1 MKYWKF
7 ILKIFILFF
16 IGSIFGCLIETIYA
30 IIKTGSFQVRQ
41 GLIYGPFIPIYGL
54 GTILFYLI
62 LLTTKKP
69 LNIFLI
75 SIIMGG
81 LLEIICSIVQ
91 ENIFGTISWDY
102 SNTFLNIY
110 GRTNLQYSIY
120 WGLIGLLFLKLFPLV
135 DKIDLIAEN
144 KKWRIITYILM
155 LFILID
161 IVISSL
167 ACLRQF
173 ERYKGIEA
181 KNYIDIFL
189 DIHYP
194 DEFLNKI
201 YTNSMWV
208 K

>member
-16 IGSIFGCLIETIYA
+16 IGSIFGCVVETIYA
-30 IIKTGSFQVRQ
+30 IIKTGGFQVRQ

-62 LLTTKKP
+62 LLATKKP
-69 LNIFLI
+69 LNVFFI

-81 LLEIICSIVQ
+81 LLEILCSIVQ
-91 ENIFGTISWDY
+91 ENVFGTISWDY

-120 WGLIGLLFLKLFPLV
+120 WGLIGLLFFRLFPLV
-135 DKIDLIAEN
+135 DKIDLIIEN
-144 KKWRIITYILM
+144 KKWRIITYILI

-161 IVISSL
+161 IVVSSL

-181 KNYIDIFL
+181 KNYIDVFL
-189 DIHYP
+189 DVHYP
-194 DEFLNKI
+194 DEFLKKI

>member
-16 IGSIFGCLIETIYA
+16 IGSIFGCVVETIYA
-30 IIKTGSFQVRQ
+30 IIKTGGFQVRQ

-62 LLTTKKP
+62 LLATKKP
-69 LNIFLI
+69 LNVFFIC
-75 SIIMGG
+75 IIMGG
-81 LLEIICSIVQ
+81 LLEILCSIVQ
-91 ENIFGTISWDY
+91 ENVFGTISSDY

-120 WGLIGLLFLKLFPLV
+120 WGLIGLLFFRLFPLV
-135 DKIDLIAEN
+135 DKIDLIIEN
-144 KKWRIITYILM
+144 KKWRIITYILI

-161 IVISSL
+161 IVVSSL

-181 KNYIDIFL
+181 KKYIDVFL
-189 DIHYP
+189 DVHYP
-194 DEFLNKI
+194 DEFLKKI